1 MRLQAQSR
9 LSFSLHVAAGR
20 HDGRLRRP
28 RPRRPPRIHFGYDD
42 AHHAQYTSALPL
54 PQLCSRRALI
64 ERAPRVTIQ
73 VVGLLDPPSR
83 LGGVAGRGVA
93 GKRAGARRLA
103 GYCGIRVRAFTTRKF
118 PSFYHLRS
126 LQTCVA

>member
-73 VVGLLDPPSR
+73 VPPVVGLLDLPAASRPRRPSCR
-83 LGGVAGRGVA
+83 RQA
-93 GKRAGARRLA
+93 RLA
-103 GYCGIRVRAFTTRKF
+103 
-118 PSFYHLRS
+118 S
-126 LQTCVA
+126 